1 MTPQEGPV
9 TVTRRP
15 ARRQHRTGRSSVA
28 GPDRQRAAK
37 RPARNGTSTSA
48 FGAGK
53 RESHDASAFYDRFPT
68 PEISDDDELGAVP
81 RLEFPVVLQGDAR
94 SMADL
99 PDASVA
105 LVVTSPPY
113 FVGKEYELAVAGQSD
128 AGTAGVPDSYIE
140 YLELL
145 RDVFAECRRVL
156 EPGGR
161 IAVNVANLGR
171 KPYRSLAA
179 DVIRILQDDLHLL
192 LRGEVIW
199 QKGEGA
205 TGSVAWGS
213 FRRAANPVL
222 RDLTERVIIASKGR
236 FDRAVP
242 AARREQEGR
251 PHESTVSSDEF
262 MEATLDLWRIDAES
276 ARRVN
281 HPAPFPVELPRRLID
296 LYTYADDV
304 VLDPFAG
311 SGSTVVAAQQLGRR
325 GVGYDLDADYVTQAN
340 QRLAD
345 RPDLDEV
352 ADRYR
357 IQAVS
362 EGKKAHDLALD
373 VLEAAGFT
381 VVETGP
387 KVGGTSFAFLVAD
400 ADDTH
405 RYVVDIA
412 GTFTTVR
419 PGMLRADTVWKTLG
433 KAHVLAATDPESRL
447 LVLTSHLPKRGSEA
461 HKAMKAVGPH
471 GVFDAVELFDP
482 DGVQRLGAYARG
494 AVGGPAV
501 GFWSEAEVASDA
513 PSPPS

>member
-1 MTPQEGPV
+1 
-9 TVTRRP
+9 
-15 ARRQHRTGRSSVA
+15 VA
-28 GPDRQRAAK
+28 GPDRQEAAK

-53 RESHDASAFYDRFPT
+53 RESHDASAFYDRFPA
-68 PEISDDDELGAVP
+68 PEISDDDQLGAVP
-81 RLEFPVVLQGDAR
+81 DLEFPVVLQGDAR
-94 SMADL
+94 MMTQL

-113 FVGKEYELAVAGQSD
+113 FVGKEYELAVAGQSEE
-128 AGTAGVPDSYIE
+128 GTAGVPDSYIE
-140 YLELL
+140 YLALL
-145 RDVFAECRRVL
+145 REVFAECCRVL

-242 AARREQEGR
+242 AGRRKKDGR
-251 PHESTVSSDEF
+251 PNESTVSSDEF

-325 GVGYDLDADYVTQAN
+325 GVGYDLDPDYVAQAN
-340 QRLAD
+340 ERLAEQ
-345 RPDLDEV
+345 PDLDEV

-357 IQAVS
+357 VHAASQ
-362 EGKKAHDLALD
+362 GKKAHDLALD
-373 VLEAAGFT
+373 VLEQAGFT
-381 VVETGP
+381 VAETGS
-387 KVGGTSFAFLVAD
+387 KVGGTSFPFLVTD
-400 ADDTH
+400 TTDTH
-405 RYVVDIA
+405 RYYVDIA

-419 PGMLRADTVWKTLG
+419 PGMLRTDTVWKTLG
-433 KAHVLAATDPESRL
+433 KAHVLAATHPRSRL
-447 LVLTSHLPKRGSEA
+447 LVLTSHLPKKGSEGR
-461 HKAMKAVGPH
+461 KALRAVGPA
-471 GVFDAVELFDP
+471 GVFDAIEMFDP
-482 DGVQRLGAYARG
+482 EGVERLTRYAKEAADGPGI
-494 AVGGPAV
+494 
-501 GFWSEAEVASDA
+501 GFWTQADLESGSPA
-513 PSPPS
+513 PPAG

>member
-9 TVTRRP
+9 TVTRQP
-15 ARRQHRTGRSSVA
+15 ARRQHRTGRTSVA
-28 GPDRQRAAK
+28 GPNRQRAAK
-37 RPARNGTSTSA
+37 QPARNGTSTSS

-53 RESHDASAFYDRFPT
+53 RESHDASAFYDRFPA
-68 PEISDDDELGAVP
+68 PEISDDDQLGPVPELD
-81 RLEFPVVLQGDAR
+81 FPVVLQGDAR
-94 SMADL
+94 SMTEL

-113 FVGKEYELAVAGQSD
+113 FVGKEYELAIAGQTD
-128 AGTAGVPDSYIE
+128 EGAGVPDSYIE

-242 AARREQEGR
+242 AGRRKKDGR

-311 SGSTVVAAQQLGRR
+311 SGSTVVAAQQLDRR
-325 GVGYDLDADYVTQAN
+325 GVGYDLDADYVAQAN
-340 QRLAD
+340 QRLEEQPD
-345 RPDLDEV
+345 RDEV
-352 ADRYR
+352 ADRYLAR
-357 IQAVS
+357 ATS

-373 VLEAAGFT
+373 VLETAGFT
-381 VVETGP
+381 VVDTGP
-387 KVGGTSFAFLVAD
+387 KAGGTQFAFLVAD
-400 ADDTH
+400 AADQH
-405 RYVVDIA
+405 RYHVEVA
-412 GTFTTVR
+412 GTFTTAR
-419 PGMLRADTVWKTLG
+419 PGMQRADTVWKTLG
-433 KAHVLAATDPESRL
+433 KAHVLAATDPQARL
-447 LVLTSHLPKRGSEA
+447 LVLTSHLPKKGSEA
-461 HKAMKAVGPH
+461 HKALRAVGPT
-471 GVFDAVELFDP
+471 GVFDAVEMFDP
-482 DGVQRLGAYARG
+482 ACVERLATYAQG
-494 AVGGPAV
+494 PTDHPAV
-501 GFWSEAEVASDA
+501 GFWRAADV
-513 PSPPS
+513 SPPSSV

>member
-1 MTPQEGPV
+1 M
-9 TVTRRP
+9 TVTRQP
-15 ARRQHRTGRSSVA
+15 ARRQHRTGRTSVA
-28 GPDRQRAAK
+28 GPDRQGAAK
-37 RPARNGTSTSA
+37 RTARNGTSTSS

-53 RESHDASAFYDRFPT
+53 RESHDASAFYDRFPA
-68 PEISDDDELGAVP
+68 PEISDDDQLGPVP
-81 RLEFPVVLQGDAR
+81 PLDFPVVMQGDAR
-94 SMADL
+94 SMTEL

-113 FVGKEYELAVAGQSD
+113 FVGKEYELAIAGQSD
-128 AGTAGVPDSYIE
+128 EGAAGVPDSYIE

-213 FRRAANPVL
+213 FRRATNPVL

-242 AARREQEGR
+242 ADRRRKDGR
-251 PHESTVSSDEF
+251 PHQSTVSSDEF

-311 SGSTVVAAQQLGRR
+311 SGSTVVAAQALGRR

-340 QRLAD
+340 QRLEE
-345 RPDLDEV
+345 RPDRDDV
-352 ADRYR
+352 ADRYLAR
-357 IQAVS
+357 AAS

-373 VLEAAGFT
+373 VLETAGFT

-387 KVGGTSFAFLVAD
+387 KVGGTPFAFLVAD
-400 ADDTH
+400 ADDQH
-405 RYVVDIA
+405 RYYVDIA
-412 GTFTTVR
+412 GTFTVAR
-419 PGMLRADTVWKTLG
+419 PGMLRTDTVWKTLG
-433 KAHVLAATDPESRL
+433 KAHVLAATDPQSRL
-447 LVLTSHLPKRGSEA
+447 LVLTSHLPKKGSEGR
-461 HKAMKAVGPH
+461 KALQTVGPT
-471 GVFDAVELFDP
+471 GVFDAIEMFDP
-482 DGVQRLGAYARG
+482 EGVERLTTYATNVADGPG
-494 AVGGPAV
+494 V
-501 GFWSEAEVASDA
+501 GFWTQADLESGAP
-513 PSPPS
+513 PSPAG

>member
-1 MTPQEGPV
+1 MIPQEGPV
-9 TVTRRP
+9 TVTRQP
-15 ARRQHRTGRSSVA
+15 ARRQHRTGRTSVA
-28 GPDRQRAAK
+28 GPKRQSAK
-37 RPARNGTSTSA
+37 RPARNGTSTSS

-53 RESHDASAFYDRFPT
+53 RESHDASAFYDRFPA
-68 PEISDDDELGAVP
+68 PEISDDDRLGTVPELS
-81 RLEFPVVLQGDAR
+81 FPVVLHGDAR
-94 SMADL
+94 SMTEL

-105 LVVTSPPY
+105 LVVTSPPD
-113 FVGKEYELAVAGQSD
+113 FVGKEYELAVAGQGD
-128 AGTAGVPDSYIE
+128 EGAAGVPDSYIE
-140 YLELL
+140 YLDLL

-242 AARREQEGR
+242 AGRRKKDGR

-311 SGSTVVAAQQLGRR
+311 SGSTVVAAQQLGRL
-325 GVGYDLDADYVTQAN
+325 GVGYDLDADYVAQAN
-340 QRLAD
+340 RRLEQQPD
-345 RPDLDEV
+345 RDEV
-352 ADRYR
+352 ADRYLAR
-357 IQAVS
+357 AAS
-362 EGKKAHDLALD
+362 AGKKAHDLALD
-373 VLEAAGFT
+373 VLETAGFT

-387 KVGGTSFAFLVAD
+387 KVGGTQFAFLVAD
-400 ADDTH
+400 AADRN
-405 RYVVDIA
+405 RYFVDVA
-412 GTFTTVR
+412 GTFTTAR
-419 PGMLRADTVWKTLG
+419 PGLQRADTVWKTLG
-433 KAHVLAATDPESRL
+433 KAHVLIATHPQVRL
-447 LVLTSHLPKRGSEA
+447 LVLTSHLPKKGSEA
-461 HKAMKAVGPH
+461 HKVLRAVGPA
-471 GVFDAVELFDP
+471 GVFDAVEMFDP
-482 DGVQRLGAYARG
+482 DGVQRLATYATGAAER
-494 AVGGPAV
+494 PEV
-501 GFWSEAEVASDA
+501 GFWTEADLTSGT
-513 PSPPS
+513 PPPAG

>member
-1 MTPQEGPV
+1 M
-9 TVTRRP
+9 TVTRQP

-53 RESHDASAFYDRFPT
+53 RESHDASAFYDRFPA
-68 PEISDDDELGAVP
+68 PEISDDDQLGPVP
-81 RLEFPVVLQGDAR
+81 SLDFPVVLQGDAR
-94 SMADL
+94 AMTQL

-113 FVGKEYELAVAGQSD
+113 FVGKEYELAVAGQSE

-242 AARREQEGR
+242 AGRRKKDGR
-251 PHESTVSSDEF
+251 PHESTVTSDEF

-311 SGSTVVAAQQLGRR
+311 SGSTVVAAQQLGRL
-325 GVGYDLDADYVTQAN
+325 GVGYDLDAEYVEQAN
-340 QRLAD
+340 QRLAEQ
-345 RPDLDEV
+345 PDLDEV
-352 ADRYR
+352 AARYR
-357 IQAVS
+357 VHAAS
-362 EGKKAHDLALD
+362 EGKKAHDLAVD
-373 VLEAAGFT
+373 VLEQAGFT
-381 VVETGP
+381 VITTGP
-387 KVGGTSFAFLVAD
+387 KVGPTQFAFLVAD
-400 ADDTH
+400 ATDTH
-405 RYVVDIA
+405 RYHVDIA
-412 GTFTTVR
+412 GAFTTVR
-419 PGMLRADTVWKTLG
+419 PGMLRTEAVWKTLG
-433 KAHVLAATDPESRL
+433 KAHVLHATEPQSRL
-447 LVLTSHLPKRGSEA
+447 LVLTSHLPKKGSEA
-461 HKAMKAVGPH
+461 HKALKAVGRA
-471 GVFDAVELFDP
+471 GVFDAIEMFDP
-482 DGVQRLGAYARG
+482 DGVERLTRYAKE
-494 AVGGPAV
+494 AAEGPAV
-501 GFWSEAEVASDA
+501 GFWTEAELAAGSPASPA
-513 PSPPS
+513 G

>member
-1 MTPQEGPV
+1 MTE
-9 TVTRRP
+9 
-15 ARRQHRTGRSSVA
+15 
-28 GPDRQRAAK
+28 
-37 RPARNGTSTSA
+37 
-48 FGAGK
+48 
-53 RESHDASAFYDRFPT
+53 
-68 PEISDDDELGAVP
+68 
-81 RLEFPVVLQGDAR
+81 
-94 SMADL
+94 L

-113 FVGKEYELAVAGQSD
+113 FVGKEYELAIAGQTD
-128 AGTAGVPDSYIE
+128 EGAAGVPDSYIE

-213 FRRAANPVL
+213 FRRATNPVL

-242 AARREQEGR
+242 ADRRRKDGR
-251 PHESTVSSDEF
+251 PHQSTVSSDEF

-325 GVGYDLDADYVTQAN
+325 GVGYDLDADYVAQAN
-340 QRLAD
+340 QRLEEQPD
-345 RPDLDEV
+345 RDDV
-352 ADRYR
+352 ADRYLAR
-357 IQAVS
+357 AAS

-373 VLEAAGFT
+373 VLETAGFT

-387 KVGGTSFAFLVAD
+387 KVGGNAVRLPGGRCRPTS
-400 ADDTH
+400 
-405 RYVVDIA
+405 IA
-412 GTFTTVR
+412 TTSTSRGPSPPPARACCGPTRSGRRWAR
-419 PGMLRADTVWKTLG
+419 PTSSPPPIRRAG
-433 KAHVLAATDPESRL
+433 L
-447 LVLTSHLPKRGSEA
+447 LVLTSHLPKKGSEGR
-461 HKAMKAVGPH
+461 KALTAVGPA
-471 GVFDAVELFDP
+471 GVFDAIEMFDP
-482 DGVQRLGAYARG
+482 EGVERLATYATEAADGPG
-494 AVGGPAV
+494 V
-501 GFWSEAEVASDA
+501 GFWTQADLESGAP
-513 PSPPS
+513 PSPAG